1 MRYEG
6 AIYRPPSEAYSLLI
20 QVSFGCSHNKCVFCN
35 MFKNQKFRIRKLEEV
50 FEDLETAREQY
61 REVKRV
67 FLIDGDALFLKTENL
82 EKILLKIKEL
92 FPECERVGL
101 SATAQD
107 VLRKGEDDL
116 RRLKELGLKIIYM
129 GVESGSDEILKDNN
143 KGSTAEEMIQAGQL
157 VRKAGI
163 KLSVS
168 LISGLGGKEKW
179 EMHAVGTAK
188 VISAMNPNYI
198 GLLTLIVDEN
208 TGMYE
213 KIAKGEI
220 TLLSPKEVMIET
232 RKFVENLELT
242 NCLFRGNHASNY
254 APISATLNKDKDQ
267 LLKQLD
273 SFIEADHSFKSDNFR
288 RL

>member
-6 AIYRPPSEAYSLLI
+6 IIYRPPSEADSLLI
-20 QVSFGCSHNKCVFCN
+20 QVSIGCSHNKCDFCN
-35 MFKNQKFRIRKLEEV
+35 MFKDQRFRIRKLEEV
-50 FEDLETAREQY
+50 FEDLEMAKTHY
-61 REVKRV
+61 NTVKRV

-92 FPECERVGL
+92 FPECQRVGL

-107 VLRKGEDDL
+107 VLRKGEEDL
-116 RRLKELGLKIIYM
+116 IRLEKLGLKIIYI
-129 GVESGSDEILKDNN
+129 GVESGSDEILRDNN
-143 KGSTAEEMIQAGQL
+143 KGSTAEEMIQAGKL
-157 VRKAGI
+157 VRKVGI

-179 EMHAVGTAK
+179 EMHAVETAR
-188 VISAMNPNYI
+188 VISEINPDYI
-198 GLLTLIVDEN
+198 GLLTLIVEEN
-208 TGMYE
+208 T
-213 KIAKGEI
+213 KIQGKIQRGEI

-232 RKFVENLELT
+232 RRFVEHLQLT

-254 APISATLNKDKDQ
+254 APIIATLNVEKKE
-267 LLKQLD
+267 LLNQIDDFILD
-273 SFIEADHSFKSDNFR
+273 NYSFKKDAFR

>member
-179 EMHAVGTAK
+179 EMHAVGTAR
-188 VISAMNPNYI
+188 VISAMNPDYI